1 MNSTNNHHQTKKEK
15 PLILK
20 LIITLLFGVSFAGL
34 AILVLVINNMYL
46 SGGLAFLT
54 ILGIFVFKI
63 RSSKKSKY

>member
-1 MNSTNNHHQTKKEK
+1 MNPTNNHHQTKKEK

-54 ILGIFVFKI
+54 LLGILLFKTK
-63 RSSKKSKY
+63 SSKKSKY